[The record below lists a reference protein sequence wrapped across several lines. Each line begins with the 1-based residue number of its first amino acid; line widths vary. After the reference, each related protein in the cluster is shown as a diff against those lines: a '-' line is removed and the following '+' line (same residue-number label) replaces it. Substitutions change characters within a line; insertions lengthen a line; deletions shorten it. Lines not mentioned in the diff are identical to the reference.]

1 MRAYLVPT
9 RTHAS
14 DERMA
19 GACAQVISRAHLKL
33 LRNKAKAAPW
43 EIPPHRNFDFYYMLF
58 KQLIHGVDGSN
69 SWIKLMQLSRLTC
82 LQVTIGERK

>member
-1 MRAYLVPT
+1 
-9 RTHAS
+9 
-14 DERMA
+14 MA

-58 KQLIHGVDGSN
+58 KQLIGGVDGSK

-82 LQVTIGERK
+82 LQVTIGEQIWR